1 MKVALVAAVAE
12 NGVIGSDGEMPWHYP
27 ADLRNFKETTMG
39 HPVVMG
45 RKTYQSIEDR
55 LGGPLPGRTNVV
67 LSRRDSLD
75 LPEGAVHARALDD
88 AFEAAE
94 AALDPGQETVYVV
107 GGATVY
113 EACLDR
119 ADELV
124 VTEIPEAPAGDTH
137 FPEIGREWTER
148 DRERAG
154 DVSIVTYR
162 RVSDG
167 E

>member
-45 RKTYQSIEDR
+45 RKTYESIEDR

-75 LPEGAVHARALDD
+75 LPEGAVHARDLEA

-94 AALDPGQETVYVV
+94 AALDSDRGTVYVV

-124 VTEIPEAPAGDTH
+124 VTEIPEAPDGDAY
-137 FPEIGREWTER
+137 FPDIGSGWAER
-148 DRERAG
+148 DRERVG
-154 DVSIVTYR
+154 DLDVVTYR
-162 RVSDG
+162 RASAG